1 VSEHVRDEIKKLVER
16 GNVTAS
22 ELEELRCNSWEWE
35 ALVPALNDEA
45 FVKQMQHAIDNC
57 FVFRKRPFS
66 TYNDAVE
73 GLYAPELLRRFQAA
87 AREARAFAET
97 IDNVREALGQ
107 EATHYLVIAD
117 DVGALVEAVTVDRA
131 ASNKD
136 SEAWQTLSKIR
147 KEPGIGNPK
156 CIACS
161 IEAEIG
167 TEEDPHP
174 VPERFHTC
182 SPVGAKGRKL

>member
-136 SEAWQTLSKIR
+136 S
-147 KEPGIGNPK
+147 
-156 CIACS
+156 
-161 IEAEIG
+161 
-167 TEEDPHP
+167 
-174 VPERFHTC
+174 
-182 SPVGAKGRKL
+182 